1 MRRSWR
7 GSCQG
12 WGLIG
17 WAIIKTLAVITG
29 ALISRYIDESDE
41 NSAQVVDPLKA
52 FQDIR
57 EKFKVKKARF
67 PKILQALGEL
77 AVEST
82 QLEMELRIVL
92 CQLLTARHPEMNPD
106 VVNAI
111 AQERRKFEALA
122 DLVKKLFNVHI
133 KDEKKRKPFH
143 NAIGEAKSLMTERGH
158 RIHGSWSLDYTTD
171 KVAYFAHKAGGESV
185 DPEDIEAI
193 VKKIRACRD
202 RIYETL
208 LKAFRS

>member
-1 MRRSWR
+1 M
-7 GSCQG
+7 
-12 WGLIG
+12 
-17 WAIIKTLAVITG
+17 
-29 ALISRYIDESDE
+29 DERDE
-41 NSAQVVDPLKA
+41 NSAQVIDPLKA

-57 EKFKVKKARF
+57 EKFKAKKTMY
-67 PKILQALGEL
+67 PKVLQALGAL

-122 DLVKKLFNVHI
+122 DLVKKLFNAHI
-133 KDEKKRKPFH
+133 KDEKRRKPFH
-143 NAIGEAKSLMTERGH
+143 NALAEAKSLMTERGH

-171 KVAYFAHKAGGESV
+171 KVAYFANKTRTESV
-185 DPEDIEAI
+185 NPEDVEAI
-193 VKKIRACRD
+193 VKKIQACKD

-208 LKAFRS
+208 VKAFRS